1 MGINA
6 APCSMCNMDVPLWC
20 MGVWLNTGREWGL
33 ASRGA
38 ILLCESL
45 PGKEP
50 QAVLSMSLLTLPS
63 THQISSGNLN
73 KVGI

>member
-6 APCSMCNMDVPLWC
+6 APCPICNMDVPLWC
-20 MGVWLNTGREWGL
+20 MGVWLSTGREWGL
-33 ASRGA
+33 VSGGA

-45 PGKEP
+45 PGKEHR
-50 QAVLSMSLLTLPS
+50 AVLSMSLLTLPS
-63 THQISSGNLN
+63 THQISSGNLY